1 MNIAV
6 IGGGSIGLLIS
17 SYLAEQHNVSLYV
30 RRESQKK
37 KINREQINRMKH
49 GEHHR
54 TTTVDAKLLDDIQA
68 NMDLCI
74 ICVKQTQL
82 HDVLTTL
89 KMIEA
94 HVPLLFLQNGM
105 GHIEMLAH
113 IPNPIYVGVINHGS
127 HRTLDNEVH
136 HLGSG
141 SIDVANLT
149 GINSQLETLVNSLHN
164 TMFPVYY
171 HAKWELILK
180 EKLLVNAVINPL
192 TALFDVA
199 NGKIITNKFINQLA
213 KELCNE
219 TAGVLQLPLTSSWQR
234 VKSIAEQTSENVSSM
249 RSDIQ
254 SKRETEIEAI
264 TGYIL
269 QTANSPVPYT
279 KFVYDGILA
288 LQLERTE

>member
-17 SYLAEQHNVSLYV
+17 SYLAEQHKVSLYV

-37 KINREQINRMKH
+37 KINQEQINRINY

-54 TTTVDAKLLDDIQA
+54 ITTVNAKLLEEIQS

-82 HDVLTTL
+82 NDVLTKIT
-89 KMIEA
+89 MIEE
-94 HVPLLFLQNGM
+94 HIPLLFLQNGM
-105 GHIEMLAH
+105 GHIELLKHVA
-113 IPNPIYVGVINHGS
+113 NPSYVGVINHGS

-136 HLGSG
+136 HLGNG
-141 SIDVANLT
+141 SIDIANFT
-149 GINSQLETLVNSLHN
+149 GNKSRLETLVKTLH
-164 TMFPVYY
+164 TPMFPVYY
-171 HAKWELILK
+171 HADWEVILK

-199 NGKIITNKFINQLA
+199 NGKIITNQFIHQLA
-213 KELCNE
+213 EKLCTE
-219 TAGVLQLPLTSSWQR
+219 TADVLQLPLKASWQR
-234 VKSIAEQTSENVSSM
+234 VINIAEQTSDNVSSM

-254 SKRETEIEAI
+254 SERETEVEAI
-264 TGYIL
+264 TGYII
-269 QTANSPVPYT
+269 QKANSPVPYT
-279 KFVYDGILA
+279 TFIYEAILA
-288 LQLERTE
+288 LQLERT